1 MPSPL
6 FRPAQKYIARC
17 LHQPLADNHS
27 LTAVR
32 ANTFSGIRLQHAFM
46 HLLDLEKERV
56 VIASHHQQYGTAGTD
71 AADSDY
77 LNRNIFDFVTIHK
90 SLKIIRKCFSIAEK
104 CFFNEPIVF
113 CRSHFFWMKNQ
124 GRVVFDSDFAIFD
137 RSRFW
142 KIFLAHGPG
151 WALADL
157 LSNDLL
163 RLPTF
168 NTGDHFT
175 TRLSP
180 HSKPPN

>member
-32 ANTFSGIRLQHAFM
+32 VNTFSGIRLQHAFM

-113 CRSHFFWMKNQ
+113 CRSHFFRSEEHTSELQ
-124 GRVVFDSDFAIFD
+124 
-137 RSRFW
+137 SRF
-142 KIFLAHGPG
+142 
-151 WALADL
+151 DL
-157 LSNDLL
+157 V
-163 RLPTF
+163 
-168 NTGDHFT
+168 
-175 TRLSP
+175 
-180 HSKPPN
+180 